1 MSQPVEFQLTEN
13 DQQLLLQIARNAV
26 SSYLSGQAP
35 RLPDLPVG
43 SLSQV
48 HGVFVSIH
56 QDGDL
61 RGCIGNI
68 HAVSP
73 LYRTVAECAIA
84 AAVGDPRFMPLM
96 AAQLPSVD
104 FEVSVLSP
112 LHRVLDI
119 EEIKI
124 GKHGLVVSKRNA
136 RGLLLPQVATMYG
149 WDRERLL
156 QETCR
161 KAGLRTDDW
170 KQDATIESFSA
181 VIFNERQFERL
192 SRAADCAD
200 DADRIQVSPSVSS
213 VESAAKIS

>member
-1 MSQPVEFQLTEN
+1 MSQPVTFQLTED
-13 DQQLLLQIARNAV
+13 DQQLLLRIARNAV
-26 SSYLSGQAP
+26 RSYLSGQAP
-35 RLPDLPVG
+35 RFSEMPVG
-43 SLSQV
+43 PLSQV

-56 QDGDL
+56 QNGDL

-119 EEIKI
+119 EEIEV
-124 GKHGLVVSKRNA
+124 GKHGLVVSKKNA
-136 RGLLLPQVATMYG
+136 RALLLPQVATTYG
-149 WDRERLL
+149 WDREQLL
-156 QETCR
+156 EETCR
-161 KAGLRTDDW
+161 KAGLRADDW

-181 VIFNERQFERL
+181 VIFSEKQFDMPC
-192 SRAADCAD
+192 RAADYAD
-200 DADRIQVSPSVSS
+200 DADGIQVSPSAES
-213 VESAAKIS
+213 VQSAAKIS